1 MYASCPGYRR
11 ARMQP
16 PSFSF
21 CSSIP
26 WQGSGL
32 PAHQKVR
39 FLLRTCECDYF
50 SWVCV
55 ILSCNLLHYSLQRLI
70 VIDQDPVAT
79 AGLSLPL
86 VGVQAPR
93 PSTDVP
99 AQPRRLHRL
108 LDLRARAP
116 VHGDA
121 CPWKAQVFN
130 LKLSK
135 AERSWKNSRVFKN
148 FCRMLGHSWG
158 LNGRCLDVGSFC
170 SWQTPDR
177 TKLLFDPPLS
187 HFELCA
193 RNWER
198 TRVFATGPFEA
209 SAGQR

>member
-1 MYASCPGYRR
+1 MLEVKRDLIVFLVLVKLLEVGPNLMYASCPGYRR

-108 LDLRARAP
+108 LHLRPWAA

-121 CPWKAQVFN
+121 RPGKAQV
-130 LKLSK
+130 
-135 AERSWKNSRVFKN
+135 RSSRIVRQHKQWN
-148 FCRMLGHSWG
+148 FCQVMPLGHIHIFIEFFKIH
-158 LNGRCLDVGSFC
+158 NC
-170 SWQTPDR
+170 
-177 TKLLFDPPLS
+177 
-187 HFELCA
+187 
-193 RNWER
+193 
-198 TRVFATGPFEA
+198 
-209 SAGQR
+209 

>member
-11 ARMQP
+11 TRMQP

-39 FLLRTCECDYF
+39 FLLRTCQCDYF
-50 SWVCV
+50 SCKTSLMCVCV
-55 ILSCNLLHYSLQRLI
+55 ILSCNLPLYSLQRLI

-99 AQPRRLHRL
+99 AQPCRLHRL
-108 LDLRARAP
+108 LHLRPWAA

-121 CPWKAQVFN
+121 RPG
-130 LKLSK
+130 K
-135 AERSWKNSRVFKN
+135 AEVHSSRIVRHHKQWN
-148 FCRMLGHSWG
+148 FGQVMPLGRIHI
-158 LNGRCLDVGSFC
+158 FIE
-170 SWQTPDR
+170 
-177 TKLLFDPPLS
+177 F
-187 HFELCA
+187 FEIHNC
-193 RNWER
+193 
-198 TRVFATGPFEA
+198 
-209 SAGQR
+209 

>member
-1 MYASCPGYRR
+1 MYALCPGYRR

-32 PAHQKVR
+32 PAHQKVP
-39 FLLRTCECDYF
+39 FLLRTCQCDYF
-50 SWVCV
+50 SCKTGSMCVCV
-55 ILSCNLLHYSLQRLI
+55 CSGKIPHYSLQRLI
-70 VIDQDPVAT
+70 VVDQDPVAT

-108 LDLRARAP
+108 LHLRAWAA

-121 CPWKAQVFN
+121 RPGEAQVY
-130 LKLSK
+130 LSRIVRHHKQWKLWPGH
-135 AERSWKNSRVFKN
+135 AFRSYPNTFFWVFRN
-148 FCRMLGHSWG
+148 P
-158 LNGRCLDVGSFC
+158 
-170 SWQTPDR
+170 Q
-177 TKLLFDPPLS
+177 LL
-187 HFELCA
+187 E
-193 RNWER
+193 
-198 TRVFATGPFEA
+198 
-209 SAGQR
+209 